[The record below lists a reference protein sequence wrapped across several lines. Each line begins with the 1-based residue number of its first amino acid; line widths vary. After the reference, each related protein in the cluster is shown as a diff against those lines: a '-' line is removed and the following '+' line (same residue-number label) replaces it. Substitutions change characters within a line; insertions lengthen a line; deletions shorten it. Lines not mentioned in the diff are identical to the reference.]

1 MSMHL
6 DLQGKILGHLSAKRG
21 EDKLLVDASLVSK
34 VVLVSM
40 SLLAHDSLPH
50 AQPPTSRSRLH
61 VLNVRIQ
68 TRGTKHSYSHGLRSL
83 ATTLWLSF
91 YVDPRSQTAA
101 KVASSAQCCLSQLQS
116 RIAPV
121 RSTPVPLV
129 KMPVL
134 SSQPLDRS
142 VEISRKRLTVL
153 PGPSFDVPGVPE
165 HGNSSQFM

>member
-1 MSMHL
+1 MHIPRFRRRQIADRVPQL
-6 DLQGKILGHLSAKRG
+6 PPCGRSEDVRRVAKRPM
-21 EDKLLVDASLVSK
+21 APSLGSY
-34 VVLVSM
+34 
-40 SLLAHDSLPH
+40 A
-50 AQPPTSRSRLH
+50 RSPRRLRH
-61 VLNVRIQ
+61 PSNSQ
-68 TRGTKHSYSHGLRSL
+68 MMPSPS
-83 ATTLWLSF
+83 
-91 YVDPRSQTAA
+91 PRTIETAA

-153 PGPSFDVPGVPE
+153 LGPSFDVPGVPE
-165 HGNSSQFM
+165 QGNSSQFM